1 MRNNDNQD
9 PQQPVN
15 FNFKNN
21 KFALIMLI
29 AILVSFI
36 FIFLPT
42 VNTSGGEINYS
53 EFLSYLESGIIE
65 KVDIIGNS
73 IVEGRLLRNG
83 ASEKFS
89 TRIPYIDQELIQRLN
104 EKGIT
109 FSGKESPVSPLVLLV
124 NIFPWV
130 IGIFFIWFMLRQL
143 HGNGNKAF
151 SFGKSKAKI
160 YSDDK
165 EKIMFSD
172 VAGQYEAKYE
182 LQEIVEFLKN
192 PKKFEEIGAKIPTGV
207 LLVGLPGTGKT
218 LLAKATAGEA
228 EVKFFHMSG
237 SDFVEMFVGI
247 GASRVRDLFEQGRRN
262 APCIIFIDE
271 LDAVGRTRGAG
282 YGGGHDEREQ
292 TLNQMLVEMDGFE
305 TKDGVII
312 IAATNRADVLDP
324 ALLRPGRFDR
334 RVIIDMPDMN
344 ERHAILKIHVT
355 KIPLDSS
362 VELEVLARSTPGAS
376 GADLANLVNEAA
388 LQAARKDHKY
398 VTKEDFE
405 EARDKVFMG
414 VARKSKTFTKEENR
428 WKAYHESGHA
438 LLHYYLENADP
449 LHKVDIIPRG
459 STGGI
464 TWSLPEKDTYI
475 QKKGW
480 LEDRIAITYGGM
492 IAEKLE
498 YNETSTGVSND
509 LKQAT
514 DIARNMV
521 CNWGMSNL
529 GPIALGQDE
538 QPIFLGKEIARH
550 NDYSDGLARKIDDE
564 MHAILERAYKRAE
577 GILKKH
583 RDQLDTLAA
592 ELLVKE
598 TLSDVEVR
606 ELLNLPSRLEQTKN
620 QDENS

>member
-1 MRNNDNQD
+1 
-9 PQQPVN
+9 
-15 FNFKNN
+15 
-21 KFALIMLI
+21 
-29 AILVSFI
+29 
-36 FIFLPT
+36 
-42 VNTSGGEINYS
+42 
-53 EFLSYLESGIIE
+53 
-65 KVDIIGNS
+65 
-73 IVEGRLLRNG
+73 
-83 ASEKFS
+83 
-89 TRIPYIDQELIQRLN
+89 
-104 EKGIT
+104 
-109 FSGKESPVSPLVLLV
+109 
-124 NIFPWV
+124 
-130 IGIFFIWFMLRQL
+130 
-143 HGNGNKAF
+143 
-151 SFGKSKAKI
+151 
-160 YSDDK
+160 
-165 EKIMFSD
+165 
-172 VAGQYEAKYE
+172 
-182 LQEIVEFLKN
+182 
-192 PKKFEEIGAKIPTGV
+192 
-207 LLVGLPGTGKT
+207 
-218 LLAKATAGEA
+218 
-228 EVKFFHMSG
+228 
-237 SDFVEMFVGI
+237 
-247 GASRVRDLFEQGRRN
+247 

-550 NDYSDGLARKIDDE
+550 NDYSDGLAQKIDDE